1 MNKQNP
7 PCTGAQAAARM
18 HIGWNLGNTLDSF
31 APDKGLAAETAWFNP
46 PVTRQVLQAVA
57 DAGFDVI
64 RIPVTWSGH
73 FGAAPGYKLE
83 EAWLERVEQ
92 VIRWAMELDVY
103 VILDMHHDGSAMPS
117 PHAWLVP
124 DAAVLVKL
132 PSLSC
137 ERASCTVLRQFGMIW
152 LVMNSA

>member
-1 MNKQNP
+1 MRQYQTP
-7 PCTGAQAAARM
+7 QREWSVVYEQTESPCTGAQTAARM

-73 FGAAPGYKLE
+73 FGAAPDTSWRRHG
-83 EAWLERVEQ
+83 WSGWSR
-92 VIRWAMELDVY
+92 
-103 VILDMHHDGSAMPS
+103 
-117 PHAWLVP
+117 
-124 DAAVLVKL
+124 
-132 PSLSC
+132 
-137 ERASCTVLRQFGMIW
+137 
-152 LVMNSA
+152 